1 MIHISDSER
10 RRAFTLWLRTGR
22 LPSLHDADGVEVKF
36 NPWHDPEN
44 GRFTFV
50 GGGRNFGPVGVGR
63 SSRSPKRII
72 KIQYVED
79 FRLPPISTREGV
91 EAWKK
96 EQLAKNGTKPGY
108 REAIEAQYRRYLSV
122 ISWRSAGSF
131 DSARE
136 SDSSKPS
143 VQAGGSGAGGSF
155 GGGGATGSWDEPV
168 PIFDDAASTTSAK
181 PSLPTH
187 SEGNPASAGA
197 LRSGA
202 AAIEPRHQIVRN
214 GYTYEIDARERT
226 RRVSGML
233 TSADM
238 PVRSRTSQTQAG
250 GAERRVGDDG
260 GHYIAARFR
269 RPTEAF
275 NHFAQDA
282 NFNRGGYRVLEDE
295 WARDKRAGRSVT
307 VTIVPRFEGQSVRPS
322 TINVW
327 WTVDGK
333 EKSVRFPNERSEKRR
348 GGN

>member
-1 MIHISDSER
+1 MNQASKSER
-10 RRAFTLWLRTGR
+10 RRAFTFWLRTGR
-22 LPSLHDADGVEVKF
+22 LPNLQDTDGVEVKF
-36 NPWHDPEN
+36 NPWHDPDN

-63 SSRSPKRII
+63 SSRSPKRIV
-72 KIQYVED
+72 KIQYVENP
-79 FRLPPISTREGV
+79 RLPPILTRDKV
-91 EAWKK
+91 EAWRK
-96 EQLAKNGTKPGY
+96 EQLAKNGAKPGY
-108 REAIEAQYRRYLSV
+108 PEAIEAQYRRYLSV
-122 ISWRSAGSF
+122 ISWRSAGSLGT
-131 DSARE
+131 ARQ

-168 PIFDDAASTTSAK
+168 PIFDAAASRTSAK
-181 PSLPTH
+181 RSLPTH

-233 TSADM
+233 SATDM

-250 GAERRVGDDG
+250 GADRRASDDG

-269 RPTEAF
+269 GPTEAF

-295 WARDKRAGRSVT
+295 WARDKRAERSVT
-307 VTIVPRFEGQSVRPS
+307 VTIVPRFDRQSVRPS

-348 GGN
+348 GRN